1 MDVPAYQSGHLGGL
15 QVRLTGD
22 RLAVCR
28 LDAHAGVPAW
38 ATDAPGF
45 MTFSRTGDEVS
56 VVCAES
62 AVPAGVRLEGSFRL
76 LQVAGPIPFEV
87 VGLIAGVATILSTA
101 GVSVFPIATFDTDYL
116 LIRDADA
123 ERSVEALRRAGCEVE
138 CTDLLAGPGTT
149 PPLPS
154 DGRWNESAV
163 LNRLTASTRVGVLLS
178 TPTGEIRDA
187 NDALLELLGCT
198 RDDIASGGYDLRSLT
213 ASGYEEADRVALA
226 ELRLRRMATPYE
238 KEFLHRSGRRVP
250 AIVTGAS
257 YGRAEEPL
265 ILWVVIDLAERR
277 RAERALRESERRFR
291 LLADAA
297 PVLVWTAGSDEQRSF
312 VNRRWLT
319 FTGRALED
327 ELGWGWLEALH
338 PDDRGRAR
346 RTYEAAFAGKQA
358 FRIEYRLRRHDGQ
371 YRWVIDDGAPLDD
384 ERGLSLGFVGA
395 CVDVTGRRQA
405 EELREQLLVHERRAR
420 SEAERVSRLK
430 DDFLGTLSHELRT
443 PLNAILGWTQVLRRS
458 QSTSITPA
466 GLDVIDRNARALTHL
481 VDDLLDVSRLVAGDV
496 RLSIDTV
503 HLRPVV
509 EAAIASVRPAADA
522 RGVTIEEEVADSLPP
537 LRADASRLQQIAWN
551 LLSNAIKF
559 TPSGGRVWIVASEE
573 PGGFRLEVS
582 DTGRGIAP
590 EYLPQVFDRFSQAD
604 SSASRMH
611 GGLGL
616 GLAIV
621 RQLVELHGG
630 TVEVESDGPGRGA
643 RFTVHLPV
651 REHAQA
657 RGA

>member
-1 MDVPAYQSGHLGGL
+1 
-15 QVRLTGD
+15 
-22 RLAVCR
+22 
-28 LDAHAGVPAW
+28 
-38 ATDAPGF
+38 
-45 MTFSRTGDEVS
+45 
-56 VVCAES
+56 
-62 AVPAGVRLEGSFRL
+62 
-76 LQVAGPIPFEV
+76 
-87 VGLIAGVATILSTA
+87 
-101 GVSVFPIATFDTDYL
+101 
-116 LIRDADA
+116 
-123 ERSVEALRRAGCEVE
+123 
-138 CTDLLAGPGTT
+138 
-149 PPLPS
+149 
-154 DGRWNESAV
+154 
-163 LNRLTASTRVGVLLS
+163 
-178 TPTGEIRDA
+178 
-187 NDALLELLGCT
+187 
-198 RDDIASGGYDLRSLT
+198 
-213 ASGYEEADRVALA
+213 
-226 ELRLRRMATPYE
+226 MATPYE

-405 EELREQLLVHERRAR
+405 EELREQLLAHERRAR